1 MTDAL
6 IIRGRTARALVT
18 IEALTAL
25 LLAADNALGFEGVDL
40 LPGTIVRA
48 STVLCILIGL
58 AAVIHA
64 MRSREV
70 LALVI
75 GALLIGFVIAG
86 PSGVPLQLSAVLI
99 TVIQTVEPFGFSLVA
114 WLTWR
119 RAHGTSARFGS
130 LGMLLLST
138 VWAIGALAPIPLG
151 LFLTTQILTITT
163 LLGLVVGSGWR
174 RLRAR
179 IHRLWDSAEIR

>member
-64 MRSREV
+64 MRSRRC
-70 LALVI
+70 
-75 GALLIGFVIAG
+75 
-86 PSGVPLQLSAVLI
+86 SR
-99 TVIQTVEPFGFSLVA
+99 
-114 WLTWR
+114 W
-119 RAHGTSARFGS
+119 
-130 LGMLLLST
+130 
-138 VWAIGALAPIPLG
+138 
-151 LFLTTQILTITT
+151 
-163 LLGLVVGSGWR
+163 
-174 RLRAR
+174 
-179 IHRLWDSAEIR
+179 